1 MDKGNRN
8 RLALTAMAV
17 LMFGI
22 SCFAQK
28 GDYHIVKTIPVG
40 GEGKWDYLALS
51 PVNNDLYVSH
61 ATQVNVIDKTTGELK
76 SSIENTTGVHGIAFV
91 SSAGKGYTS
100 NGKLNTLSVFD
111 IHTNKV
117 IGQIKVG
124 EDPDAIMYE
133 SVSKMLFVCN
143 GKSKD
148 LSIVDPKTDAV
159 VKIVPLGG
167 KPETAVSDEAGHL
180 YINIEDKSEV
190 AVLDMKSLSVIGR
203 YSLGHGEEPS
213 GLAID
218 RKTQRL
224 FAGCDNKLLI
234 VLNAKTGKV
243 VKELPIGEGCDG
255 VGFDPAM
262 SQIYSSNG
270 EDGTLTIIKEQSAD
284 AYKVIANI
292 PTAKGAKTLTV
303 DEKTHLLYLSTAD
316 FSGIGKDGRPII
328 VPGTFH
334 VLVIGK

>member
-1 MDKGNRN
+1 MKNA
-8 RLALTAMAV
+8 RLLFLFASC
-17 LMFGI
+17 I
-22 SCFAQK
+22 SIATTSCYAQK
-28 GDYHIVKTIPVG
+28 GGYHIVKKIAVG
-40 GEGKWDYLALS
+40 GDGKWDYLASS
-51 PVNNDLYVSH
+51 PVNNDLYISH
-61 ATQVNVIDKTTGELK
+61 ATQVNIVDKKTGELK
-76 SSIENTTGVHGIAFV
+76 GAIENTTGVHGIAFV
-91 SSAGKGYTS
+91 TAASKGYTS

-117 IGQIKVG
+117 IGQVKVG
-124 EDPDAIMYE
+124 ENPDAIMYE
-133 SVSKMLFVCN
+133 PVSKMLFVCN

-148 LSIVDPKTDAV
+148 LSVVDPVTDKV
-159 VKIVPLGG
+159 VKTVYLGG

-190 AVLDMKSLSVIGR
+190 AVLDVKNLSAIGR
-203 YSLGHGEEPS
+203 YALGHGEEPS

-284 AYKVIANI
+284 AYKVIANV

-303 DEKTHLLYLSTAD
+303 DEKTHLVYLSTAD

-334 VLVIGK
+334 VLVVGK